1 LRDGRVRQETGS
13 VFGPELTRTHR
24 ARPHSKFGR
33 GVKLVGAS
41 GKKIEYSNKGC
52 LALGLQ
58 RNDDQRW
65 TNGPNAS

>member
-1 LRDGRVRQETGS
+1 
-13 VFGPELTRTHR
+13 LTRTHR